1 MELYVHIPFCIKKC
15 AYCDFASYPGRS
27 DAFPG
32 YIDALMQEADTRI
45 RELGSIAPE
54 TLYIGGGTPS
64 ILPLPLMEKLL
75 EGLALRFPMHGC
87 LERTMEVNPGTVT
100 PDFLRMIRDGGINR
114 ISMGMQAKQA
124 HLLSMLGRI
133 HDWDTVKR
141 TADAIHEIGF
151 LHLNL
156 DLMFG
161 LPGQTREDWRE
172 TLQAALSLSPDHLSC
187 YGLIPEEGTPLK
199 TALDKGTLALPDEE
213 TERAMYDDAL
223 TLLSE
228 AGFAQ
233 YEISNFARS
242 GCLCRHNLGY
252 WCQIPY
258 LGLGC
263 SAASM
268 LPGDGVECI
277 YYRETNP
284 SDLDAYLQMMRE
296 KAFQKRDVDRIG
308 PRDAMFETMML
319 GLRMTHGV
327 SESYFYHMHGTSLA
341 SVFGEV
347 LCEEEKRGLVTHK
360 DGWWY
365 LTRRGMDIQNTVLV
379 DLMESM
385 EKWNAG
391 PSGQQK

>member
-213 TERAMYDDAL
+213 T
-223 TLLSE
+223 
-228 AGFAQ
+228 
-233 YEISNFARS
+233 
-242 GCLCRHNLGY
+242 
-252 WCQIPY
+252 
-258 LGLGC
+258 
-263 SAASM
+263 
-268 LPGDGVECI
+268 
-277 YYRETNP
+277 
-284 SDLDAYLQMMRE
+284 
-296 KAFQKRDVDRIG
+296 DV
-308 PRDAMFETMML
+308 
-319 GLRMTHGV
+319 
-327 SESYFYHMHGTSLA
+327 
-341 SVFGEV
+341 
-347 LCEEEKRGLVTHK
+347 
-360 DGWWY
+360 
-365 LTRRGMDIQNTVLV
+365 
-379 DLMESM
+379 
-385 EKWNAG
+385 
-391 PSGQQK
+391 